1 MEKKLITYL
10 CNNGVQFIVTNKQFI
25 TYPSYSSPVWEK
37 LLCWSENSSEI
48 ELPNKDTVVVL
59 IPLSDLTN

>member
-10 CNNGVQFIVTNKQFI
+10 LNNGVQFIVTNKQFI
-25 TYPSYSSPVWEK
+25 TYPSSSPVWEK

-48 ELPNKDTVVVL
+48 ELPNDDTTVVL
-59 IPLSDLTN
+59 IPLSDLTK

>member
-25 TYPSYSSPVWEK
+25 TYPSSSLVWEK
-37 LLCWSENSSEI
+37 LLCWSKNSSEI
-48 ELPNKDTVVVL
+48 ELPNDDTTVVL